1 MALDSHA
8 GSAPPGS
15 PGTVTAGAAP
25 ASEAVTLRA
34 FLLGVQEAIKGVP
47 AAWVRCELH
56 KVSAKAK
63 LTELELVETDA
74 AGAVAAKVR
83 AVVWQGRWR
92 RIADAFAAAGLSLEA
107 GSRVLIHVRARLQPG
122 FGFDLEADDV
132 DLNFS
137 LGDHAARVRAIR
149 EE

>member
-1 MALDSHA
+1 MVPDSHA
-8 GSAPPGS
+8 DSPPTVS
-15 PGTVTAGAAP
+15 PAWVPGTAAAAAP
-25 ASEAVTLRA
+25 ANEAVTLRA

-83 AVVWQGRWR
+83 AVV
-92 RIADAFAAAGLSLEA
+92 
-107 GSRVLIHVRARLQPG
+107 
-122 FGFDLEADDV
+122 
-132 DLNFS
+132 
-137 LGDHAARVRAIR
+137 
-149 EE
+149 

>member
-1 MALDSHA
+1 M
-8 GSAPPGS
+8 
-15 PGTVTAGAAP
+15 
-25 ASEAVTLRA
+25 
-34 FLLGVQEAIKGVP
+34 P

-92 RIADAFAAAGLSLEA
+92 RIADAFAAAGLALEA
-107 GSRVLIHVRARLQPG
+107 GSRVLVHVRARLLTGSAPSG
-122 FGFDLEADDV
+122 RGAP
-132 DLNFS
+132 
-137 LGDHAARVRAIR
+137 A
-149 EE
+149 

>member
-1 MALDSHA
+1 MVPDSHA
-8 GSAPPGS
+8 DSTPTGS
-15 PGTVTAGAAP
+15 PGRAPGTAAAATVP
-25 ASEAVTLRA
+25 VNEAVTLRA
-34 FLLGVQEAIKGVP
+34 FLLGVQEAIKAVP

-56 KVSAKAK
+56 KVSAKAR

-107 GSRVLIHVRARLQPG
+107 GSRVLGPCCRDR
-122 FGFDLEADDV
+122 
-132 DLNFS
+132 
-137 LGDHAARVRAIR
+137 
-149 EE
+149 